1 MKFAGPQPSATGGRC
16 AEAPEVAK
24 GIKTIQDGRIY
35 LEEIERPFVLQ
46 LKGSPDEFKAGLR
59 TAVSNGWLDMHE
71 SGSFVRTTRA
81 GANLFGVG
89 TTQAPRT

>member
-1 MKFAGPQPSATGGRC
+1 M
-16 AEAPEVAK
+16 
-24 GIKTIQDGRIY
+24 
-35 LEEIERPFVLQ
+35 LQ

-71 SGSFVRTTRA
+71 SGSLVRITRA

-89 TTQAPRT
+89 TIEVPRT